1 MNAPDKIATSA
12 AGAASAIRFLAADAV
27 EQAASG
33 HPGAPL
39 GMADIAEV
47 LWRRHLRHNP
57 ANPHWINRDRFVLS
71 NGHASMLLYALL
83 HLSGYDL
90 PMAEIRRFRQLHSR
104 TPGHPE
110 HGLTPG
116 VETTTGPLGQ
126 GLANAVGM
134 ALAEKM
140 LAAQFNRTGFEV
152 IDHHTYVFLG
162 DGCLMEG
169 ISHEVCSLAGT
180 LKLHKLIAIYDDN
193 GISIDGDVAGWFTDN
208 TPQRF
213 AAYGW
218 NVIANVDGHDAGAID
233 AAIHAARAQQAAPT
247 LICCKTVI
255 GHGAPGKAG
264 GHDVHGAPLGADE
277 IQAMRDG
284 SGWSHQPFHIPD
296 ELTAAWDA
304 RPRGAALEQAWDSL
318 FARYQAQH
326 GDLARELLRRKSGA
340 LPASLAGCFDTL
352 VHEPGELH
360 KKLATRKAS
369 QIVLEAISP
378 ALPEFF
384 GGSADL
390 TGSNLTDVRASVRV
404 NDHGAGNYLSYGV
417 REFGMAA
424 MMNGMALYGGFIPY
438 GGTFLTFSDY
448 SRNAIRMAA
457 LMKQR
462 VIHVF
467 THDSIGLGEDGP
479 THQPVEHLGS
489 LRLIPQNRLWRPC
502 DGVETAVAWRSA
514 LARADGP
521 TCLVLSRQALQPFLR
536 DDAQLAG
543 IARGGYVLEDCAAP
557 ELVLIATGSEVGIA
571 AQAAALLRKG
581 GRQVRLVSM
590 PCVEL
595 FHAQDAAWRD
605 AVLPPGV
612 PRVSI
617 EAGVTW
623 FWRGVVGDSGLALGI
638 DSFGE
643 SAPAADLYAWFK
655 LTPADVAASAAA
667 LLER

>member
-1 MNAPDKIATSA
+1 MNAPDKVA
-12 AGAASAIRFLAADAV
+12 ANAADAIRFLAADAV

-57 ANPHWINRDRFVLS
+57 ANPHWPGRDRFVLS

-90 PMAEIRRFRQLHSR
+90 PMEEIRRFRQLHSR

-110 HGLTPG
+110 HGITPG

-140 LAAQFNRTGFEV
+140 LAAQFNRPGFEL
-152 IDHHTYVFLG
+152 IDNHTYVFLG

-169 ISHEVCSLAGT
+169 ISHEACSLAGT
-180 LKLHKLIAIYDDN
+180 LKLNKLVALYDDN
-193 GISIDGDVAGWFTDN
+193 GISIDGDVAGWFTDD

-213 AAYGW
+213 RAYGW
-218 NVIANVDGHDAGAID
+218 HVIADIDGHDAAAID
-233 AAIHAARAQQAAPT
+233 AALHAARAQRDAPT
-247 LICCKTVI
+247 LICCKTTI

-264 GHDVHGAPLGADE
+264 GHDVHGAPLGPQE
-277 IQAMRDG
+277 IQAMRDLG
-284 SGWSHQPFHIPD
+284 GWAHPPFTIPQ
-296 ELTAAWDA
+296 ELADAWDGRA
-304 RPRGAALEQAWDSL
+304 RGAALEQEWQAR
-318 FARYQAQH
+318 FAAYQAEH
-326 GDLARELLRRKSGA
+326 GALAAELLRRIDGE
-340 LPASLAGCFDTL
+340 LPAGLDACFDALLANSAQLAG
-352 VHEPGELH
+352 
-360 KKLATRKAS
+360 KLATRKAS
-369 QIVLEAISP
+369 QLVLEAISP
-378 ALPEFF
+378 MLPELF

-390 TGSNLTDVRASVRV
+390 TGSNLTNVQASVRV
-404 NDHGAGNYLSYGV
+404 NDHGTGNYLSYGV

-424 MMNGMALYGGFIPY
+424 MMNGMALYRGFIPY

-462 VIHVF
+462 VIHVL

-479 THQPVEHLGS
+479 THQPVEHLAT
-489 LRLIPQNRLWRPC
+489 LRLIPGNRVWRPC
-502 DGVETAVAWRSA
+502 DGAETAAAWRA
-514 LARADGP
+514 AIERDDGP
-521 TCLVLSRQALQPFLR
+521 TCLALSRQALQPFAR
-536 DDAQLAG
+536 DAAQIAA
-543 IARGGYVLEDCAAP
+543 IARGGYVLQDCDAP
-557 ELVLIATGSEVGIA
+557 QLVLIATGSEVGIA
-571 AQAAALLRKG
+571 AEAAALLR
-581 GRQVRLVSM
+581 GRGYQVRLVSM

-595 FHAQDAAWRD
+595 FHAQPDDWRN

-612 PRVSI
+612 PRLSI

-623 FWRGVVGDSGLALGI
+623 LWRATVGDQGLALGI
-638 DSFGE
+638 DRFGE
-643 SAPAADLYAWFK
+643 SAPVSDLYGYFK
-655 LTPADVAASAAA
+655 LTPADIAASAQA
-667 LLER
+667 LLGG